1 MKRKSM
7 EWEKIF
13 ANDVSDKGLI
23 SQIYRSS
30 YNSMPKTQTTQSKKI
45 GRRPEED
52 VLPKKTYR

>member
-1 MKRKSM
+1 M

-52 VLPKKTYR
+52 VFPKKTYR